1 MYIEYEDI
9 QNPLQFT
16 IDTILKEAKEESR
29 LVKQILYTM
38 LSAYT
43 NNPINLAINSPSG
56 EGKTY
61 VLQKVG
67 ELFPKQDAMFL
78 AGMTEKALF
87 HRSGVLVIKNEVGEY
102 QSIEDRLKEID
113 SEIEDKDYERT
124 GTKDRNLK
132 QGLQSQIDDLKK
144 GKKDLLKDAKKL
156 IDLSHKILVF
166 LDSPRPELFNA
177 LMPLLSHDRY
187 EVEYEFVDTNN
198 GIKTKSNILRGWPA
212 VIFAQAIDYSHY
224 QRGIQRF
231 NVDLSLQIQKWR
243 QQSMRPLWT

>member
-1 MYIEYEDI
+1 MYIEYDGI
-9 QNPLQFT
+9 RNPLQFT

-102 QSIEDRLKEID
+102 QSIEDKLE
-113 SEIEDKDYERT
+113 
-124 GTKDRNLK
+124 
-132 QGLQSQIDDLKK
+132 QI
-144 GKKDLLKDAKKL
+144 
-156 IDLSHKILVF
+156 
-166 LDSPRPELFNA
+166 
-177 LMPLLSHDRY
+177 
-187 EVEYEFVDTNN
+187 
-198 GIKTKSNILRGWPA
+198 
-212 VIFAQAIDYSHY
+212 
-224 QRGIQRF
+224 RF
-231 NVDLSLQIQKWR
+231 
-243 QQSMRPLWT
+243 